1 MGPGAQPSTF
11 FPASLLLSGPS
22 CLEFVNL
29 SMGQRQGRA
38 GGGHRGW
45 ASPGFDI
52 ISFAYCGA
60 EPRQAL
66 HLPALGSRGGAMA
79 MSKTH
84 SLTFQ
89 TPKDTFSRT
98 PDRLGSTGVPEPTS
112 HLVHLR
118 RQVPYSHFTNEDAG
132 MNK

>member
-1 MGPGAQPSTF
+1 MGPRAQPSTF
-11 FPASLLLSGPS
+11 LPATLLSGPS
-22 CLEFVNL
+22 GLEFVNL

-52 ISFAYCGA
+52 ISFAYCGT

-79 MSKTH
+79 LSKTY
-84 SLTFQ
+84 SLTVW

-98 PDRLGSTGVPEPTS
+98 PDRLGSTGVSEPTKWPAS
-112 HLVHLR
+112 
-118 RQVPYSHFTNEDAG
+118 
-132 MNK
+132 